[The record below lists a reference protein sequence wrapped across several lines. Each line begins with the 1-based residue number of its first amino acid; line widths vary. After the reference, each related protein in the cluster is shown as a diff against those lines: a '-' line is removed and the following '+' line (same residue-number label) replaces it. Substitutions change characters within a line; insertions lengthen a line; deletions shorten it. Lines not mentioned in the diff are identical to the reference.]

1 MAACGK
7 HSPVTTDR
15 VSIQPLKRIGVLGD
29 IHCEDVRLAAALEF
43 FQPQALDLICAVGDI
58 VDGAGDSH
66 RTIELLRQFHVV
78 TVRGNHERW
87 LLKNEM
93 RGLPDAQTRFDF
105 TALDWAFLNQLPMW
119 LHFETVAGRMLL
131 CHGLGADDM
140 AGVWPFDNSLTLHAN
155 LALWQLVNS
164 AKFQF
169 VVNGHTHHR
178 LVRSFGELTIINA
191 GTLYRKHNPCFC
203 IADFEQLTVQYFN
216 VDAEGRIETA
226 EQFPLPTK
234 TIL

>member
-1 MAACGK
+1 ML
-7 HSPVTTDR
+7 R
-15 VSIQPLKRIGVLGD
+15 RIGLLGD
-29 IHCEDVRLAAALEF
+29 IHCEDIRLAAALEF
-43 FQPQALDLICAVGDI
+43 LQAQPLDLVCAVGDL
-58 VDGAGDSH
+58 VDGPGDPH
-66 RTIELLRQFHVV
+66 CTIDLLRQFQVV

-119 LHFETVAGRMLL
+119 LTFETVAGRLLL

-191 GTLYRKHNPCFC
+191 GTLYRKHNPCFG
-203 IADFEQLTVQYFN
+203 IADFDQLNVQFFN
-216 VDAEGRIETA
+216 VDAQGRIEAA
-226 EQFPLPTK
+226 EQFPLPIK
-234 TIL
+234 TFL

>member
-1 MAACGK
+1 MACDK
-7 HSPVTTDR
+7 HSPVTTDKA
-15 VSIQPLKRIGVLGD
+15 SNQPLKRIGVLGD

-43 FQPQALDLICAVGDI
+43 FQPQALDLICAVGDL
-58 VDGAGDSH
+58 VDGPGNPH
-66 RTIELLRQFHVV
+66 RTVELLRQFNVV

-105 TALDWAFLNQLPMW
+105 TALDWAFLNQLPLW
-119 LHFETVAGRMLL
+119 LQFETVAGRMLL

-140 AGVWPFDNSLTLHAN
+140 AGVWPFDSSLTLHSN

-164 AKFQF
+164 GKFQF
-169 VVNGHTHHR
+169 VVNGHTHQR

-191 GTLYRKHNPCFC
+191 GTLYRKHSPCFC
-203 IADFEQLTVQYFN
+203 IADFEQLKVQYFN
-216 VDAEGRIETA
+216 VNAEGRIEAA
-226 EQFPLPTK
+226 EEFPLPTK
-234 TIL
+234 TFL

>member
-1 MAACGK
+1 LR
-7 HSPVTTDR
+7 VTTTEL
-15 VSIQPLKRIGVLGD
+15 SSQLPLKRIGVLGD
-29 IHCEDVRLAAALEF
+29 IHCEDVRLAAALQF
-43 FQPQALDLICAVGDI
+43 FQTQPLGMICAVGDL
-58 VDGAGDSH
+58 VDGPGDPN
-66 RTIELLRQFHVV
+66 RTIELLRQFNVV

-105 TALDWAFLNQLPMW
+105 TALDWAFVNRLPLW

-140 AGVWPFDNSLTLHAN
+140 AGVWPFDNSLTLHSN

-164 AKFQF
+164 GKVQF

-178 LVRSFGELTIINA
+178 SVRSFGELTIINA
-191 GTLYRKHNPCFC
+191 GTLYRKHSPCFC
-203 IADFEQLTVQYFN
+203 IADFEQSLVQFFN
-216 VDAEGRIETA
+216 VDSEGRIETA